1 MLTKKTL
8 NFKCRQ
14 ETKHDMI
21 MQEWTV
27 LMFKR
32 YTWEKIGKKHIML
45 TKKNP
50 IITASMFLSQM
61 TADE

>member
-1 MLTKKTL
+1 
-8 NFKCRQ
+8 
-14 ETKHDMI
+14 
-21 MQEWTV
+21 
-27 LMFKR
+27 
-32 YTWEKIGKKHIML
+32 ML